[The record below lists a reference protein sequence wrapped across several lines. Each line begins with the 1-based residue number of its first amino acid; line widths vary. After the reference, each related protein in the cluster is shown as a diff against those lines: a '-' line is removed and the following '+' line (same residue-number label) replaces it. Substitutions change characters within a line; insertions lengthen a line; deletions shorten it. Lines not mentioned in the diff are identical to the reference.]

1 MLYSAAIPTPVH
13 DRAAGHLV
21 RPDGQEDLCFGLWFP
36 SQGKGRLT
44 ALVQN
49 LVLPRQGERR
59 VHGNASF
66 LPNYFERALGAAVA
80 AGAGLAFL
88 HSHPA
93 PGWQGMSRDDVVA
106 EEGHAAAARGATGLP
121 LLGLTAG
128 NDGAW

>member
-1 MLYSAAIPTPVH
+1 MDYSVAISTPVH
-13 DRAAGHLV
+13 ESVIRHLV
-21 RPDGQEDLCFGLWFP
+21 RDDGQEDLCFALWFP

-44 ALVQN
+44 ALVQD
-49 LVLPRQGERR
+49 LVLPLKDERM

-66 LPNYFERALGAAVA
+66 QPGYFQRSLGAAVN

-106 EEGHAAAARGATGLP
+106 EESHAAAT
-121 LLGLTAG
+121 
-128 NDGAW
+128 